1 MALQQSQNIMC
12 PTQIST
18 ANDLISETKR
28 DTGDLLAFGQR
39 NHFFGVFQVSVTVCL
54 WSEYAPRYPF
64 HVQKKKFAVP
74 AKTSAELQNL

>member
-39 NHFFGVFQVSVTVCL
+39 NHFFGVLQVSVAVCL
-54 WSEYAPRYPF
+54 WSEYAPRTLLRAE
-64 HVQKKKFAVP
+64 KKKFAVP
-74 AKTSAELQNL
+74 AKMSAELQNL